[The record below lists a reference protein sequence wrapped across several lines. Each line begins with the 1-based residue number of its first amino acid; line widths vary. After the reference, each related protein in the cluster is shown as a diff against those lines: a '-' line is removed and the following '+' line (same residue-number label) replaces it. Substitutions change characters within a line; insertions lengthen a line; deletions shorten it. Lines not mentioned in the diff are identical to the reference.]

1 MAMAFPPGELP
12 ASPNTT
18 NAIQVGQYVINSKD
32 VLGKGAFGTV
42 TTATDARNQI
52 VAVKRLDGTDK
63 RKLERLTKDLDKLLD
78 LSHENLVEMFSIQQ
92 EDTTIWMFMHFCP
105 YGDLGKFFTTQ
116 EVTQDQTLDIMTQ
129 VAIGMVYLHSRNVI
143 HRDVKPSNILVSSL
157 DPIVMKI
164 TDFDFCKFLE
174 DGYDTS
180 LLTTNVGT
188 PAFKVRLERFNTL

>member
-1 MAMAFPPGELP
+1 M
-12 ASPNTT
+12 
-18 NAIQVGQYVINSKD
+18 
-32 VLGKGAFGTV
+32 LGKGAFGTV
-42 TTATDARNQI
+42 TTATDASNQI

-105 YGDLGKFFTTQ
+105 HGDLGKFFTTQ

-129 VAIGMVYLHSRNVI
+129 VAMWIVYLHSRNVI

-157 DPIVMKI
+157 GPIVMKI

-188 PAFKVRLERFNTL
+188 PAFKVRLRRFNTL